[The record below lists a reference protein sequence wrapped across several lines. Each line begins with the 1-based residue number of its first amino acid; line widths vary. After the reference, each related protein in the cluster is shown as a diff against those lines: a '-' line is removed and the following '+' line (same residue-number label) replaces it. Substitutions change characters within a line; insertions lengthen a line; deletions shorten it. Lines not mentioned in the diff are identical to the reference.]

1 MQRVTRAADQADLD
15 EALGDASWLTDLAAI
30 EAYEI
35 GVLRGKPRRVALAL
49 YESGVDRSGEVVEIA
64 FHVRRRLCK

>member
-1 MQRVTRAADQADLD
+1 MQRVTRAADQPDFD
-15 EALGDASWLTDLAAI
+15 KALGDASWLPDLAAI

-49 YESGVDRSGEVVEIA
+49 DECGVDRFRARS
-64 FHVRRRLCK
+64 LK